1 MRRRTPAIED
11 TIIDGISRGITLRE
25 LCRDQKIRFSTVYRW
40 MEDDAFAARMARA
53 RALGFDAL
61 VDEMIEIAD
70 DSRNDWLERKDAKAD
85 APPQR
90 NPENVARS
98 RLRIETRMRILARWY
113 PLRFGGMDGRIGGMA
128 GLTAIG
134 STGARAGVPAPGAAA
149 AAAAVDTTAIAVR
162 LSSILA
168 TIAARDSAGES
179 IDGDGAD
186 APGWDDAS
194 IIEHDDIAPEDDA

>member
-1 MRRRTPAIED
+1 
-11 TIIDGISRGITLRE
+11 
-25 LCRDQKIRFSTVYRW
+25 
-40 MEDDAFAARMARA
+40 MEDEAFGARMAQA

-128 GLTAIG
+128 GLTAIA
-134 STGARAGVPAPGAAA
+134 SAGAGAHGGVPAPGAAA
-149 AAAAVDTTAIAVR
+149 APIDTTAIAVR

-168 TIAARDSAGES
+168 TIAARDPAGES
-179 IDGDGAD
+179 IDDDGAD
-186 APGWDDAS
+186 APGWGDAS
-194 IIEHDDIAPEDDA
+194 IIEHDDIALEDDA